1 MINWEAYAEFAKRAF
16 SREGTY
22 RFQVFSR
29 IGSVLLRVFLL
40 STLWTNLYRANGEQ
54 AGIAL
59 PAMITYVVIALL
71 LDIVYGVNGAYVV
84 REKIREGDIAID
96 FMRPISIPL
105 YVFADTVGQTGFALL
120 QCLPA
125 LLLSSLMVHV
135 QAPVSVAALGGFVGA
150 VSIGFVV
157 NYFIDMIMATMTFWT
172 MEIFGVQIMVQF
184 IASLL
189 SGSLVP
195 LYFFPQGWIQ
205 QLLLSSPFAALYN
218 APLSIWIGKYQGAQ
232 IGQALLVQCA
242 WAVVLGAFA
251 MWLWRIGERKVV
263 IQGG

>member
-1 MINWEAYAEFAKRAF
+1 MNWDAYLEFAKRAF
-16 SREGTY
+16 SREATY

-54 AGIAL
+54 AGITL
-59 PAMITYVVIALL
+59 QAMITYVVIALL
-71 LDIVYGVNGAYVV
+71 LDIIYGVNGAYVV
-84 REKIREGDIAID
+84 REKIREGSIAID
-96 FMRPISIPL
+96 FMRPISVPL
-105 YVFADTVGQTGFALL
+105 YVFSDTLGQTGFALL
-120 QCLPA
+120 QCIPA
-125 LLLSSLMVHV
+125 LVLSAFMVHV
-135 QAPVSVAALGGFVGA
+135 QGPASPAALFGFIGA
-150 VSIGFVV
+150 VGIGFVV
-157 NYFIDMIMATMTFWT
+157 NYFIDLIMATITFWT

-205 QLLLSSPFAALYN
+205 NVLLSSPFAALYN

-232 IGQALLVQCA
+232 IGASLVEQAL
-242 WAVVLGAFA
+242 WAALLGAFA
-251 MWLWRIGERKVV
+251 IWLWSVGERKVV

>member
-1 MINWEAYAEFAKRAF
+1 MNWDAYIEFAKRAF

-40 STLWTNLYRANGEQ
+40 STLWTNLYRANGVQ
-54 AGIAL
+54 AGISL
-59 PAMITYVVIALL
+59 PSMITYVVIALL

-84 REKIREGDIAID
+84 REKIREGSIAID
-96 FMRPISIPL
+96 FMRPISVPL

-120 QCLPA
+120 QCVPA
-125 LLLSSLMVHV
+125 LLLSGLLVHV
-135 QAPVSVAALGGFVGA
+135 SGPASPVAFAGFIAALA
-150 VSIGFVV
+150 IGFVV
-157 NYFIDMIMATMTFWT
+157 NYFIDMIMATITFWT
-172 MEIFGVQIMVQF
+172 MEIFGVQLMVQF

-195 LYFFPQGWIQ
+195 LYFFPQGWVQNI
-205 QLLLSSPFAALYN
+205 LFASPFAALYN
-218 APLSIWIGKYQGAQ
+218 APLSMWIGKYQGEQ
-232 IGQALLVQCA
+232 IVETLILQAV
-242 WAVVLGAFA
+242 WAVILGAFA
-251 MWLWRIGERKVV
+251 MWLWSVGERKVV

>member
-1 MINWEAYAEFAKRAF
+1 MNVEAYVEFAKRAF

-22 RFQVFSR
+22 RFQVFSK

-40 STLWTNLYRANGEQ
+40 STLWTNLYRANGTQ
-54 AGIAL
+54 AGITL
-59 PAMITYVVIALL
+59 DAMITYVVLALL

-84 REKIREGDIAID
+84 REKIREGSIAID

-105 YVFADTVGQTGFALL
+105 YVFADTLGQTGFALL
-120 QCLPA
+120 QCVPA
-125 LLLSSLMVHV
+125 LILSAFIVHI
-135 QAPVSVAALGGFVGA
+135 QAPVSPLALVGFVGA
-150 VSIGFVV
+150 VGIGFVV
-157 NYFIDMIMATMTFWT
+157 NYFIDLIMATITFWT

-205 QLLLSSPFAALYN
+205 DLLLASPFAALYN
-218 APLSIWIGKYQGAQ
+218 APLSIWIGKYQGVQ
-232 IGQALLVQCA
+232 IAQALGLQA
-242 WAVVLGAFA
+242 LWAALFGAFA
-251 MWLWRIGERKVV
+251 IWLWRVGERKVV

>member
-1 MINWEAYAEFAKRAF
+1 MTLDAFLEFAKRAF

-40 STLWTNLYRANGEQ
+40 STLWTNLYRANGAQ
-54 AGIAL
+54 GGINL
-59 PAMITYVVIALL
+59 ESMITYVVIALL

-105 YVFADTVGQTGFALL
+105 YVFADTLGQTGFALL
-120 QCLPA
+120 QCIPA
-125 LLLSSLMVHV
+125 LAVSALLVHV
-135 QAPVSVAALGGFVGA
+135 DGPASPLALAGFVGA

-157 NYFIDMIMATMTFWT
+157 NYFIDLIMATITFWT

-195 LYFFPQGWIQ
+195 LYFFPQGWVQ

-232 IGQALLVQCA
+232 IGEALIVQLV
-242 WAVVLGAFA
+242 WAAVLGAFA
-251 MWLWRIGERKVV
+251 MWLWGIGERKVV

>member
-1 MINWEAYAEFAKRAF
+1 MNWEAYIEFAKRAF

-22 RFQVFSR
+22 RFQVFSK

-40 STLWTNLYRANGEQ
+40 STLWTNLYRANGVQ
-54 AGIAL
+54 AGITL
-59 PAMITYVVIALL
+59 DGMITYVVLALL

-84 REKIREGDIAID
+84 REKIREGSIAID
-96 FMRPISIPL
+96 FMRPISVPM
-105 YVFADTVGQTGFALL
+105 YVFADTLGQTGFALL
-120 QCLPA
+120 QCVPA
-125 LLLSSLMVHV
+125 LLLSALIVHV
-135 QAPVSVAALGGFVGA
+135 AAPVSAIALLGFIAAVA
-150 VSIGFVV
+150 IGFVV
-157 NYFIDMIMATMTFWT
+157 NYFIDLIMATVTFWT
-172 MEIFGVQIMVQF
+172 MEIFGVQLMVQF

-205 QLLLSSPFAALYN
+205 NLLLSSPFAALYN
-218 APLSIWIGKYQGAQ
+218 APLSMWIGKYQGAQ
-232 IGQALLVQCA
+232 IGEALAVQAL

-251 MWLWRIGERKVV
+251 MWLWGIGERKVV

>member
-1 MINWEAYAEFAKRAF
+1 MNWEAYVEFAKRAF

-40 STLWTNLYRANGEQ
+40 STLWTNLYRNNGAQ
-54 AGIAL
+54 AGITL
-59 PAMITYVVIALL
+59 QAMITYVVIALL

-84 REKIREGDIAID
+84 REKIREGSIAID
-96 FMRPISIPL
+96 FMRPISVPL
-105 YVFADTVGQTGFALL
+105 YVFADTLGQTGFALL
-120 QCLPA
+120 QCVPA
-125 LLLSSLMVHV
+125 LILSAFIVHV
-135 QAPVSVAALGGFVGA
+135 QGPVSPLALLGFIGALG
-150 VSIGFVV
+150 IGFVV
-157 NYFIDMIMATMTFWT
+157 NYFIDMIMATITFWT
-172 MEIFGVQIMVQF
+172 MEIFGVQLMVQF

-205 QLLLSSPFAALYN
+205 DLLLASPFAALYN
-218 APLSIWIGKYQGAQ
+218 APLSIWIGKYQGVQ
-232 IGQALLVQCA
+232 IGEALAVQAF
-242 WAVVLGAFA
+242 WAVALGAFA
-251 MWLWRIGERKVV
+251 MWLWSVGERKVV